1 MDLLDTKIYS
11 MIGEDGFARL
21 VNAFYRRVPADDIL
35 GPMYKQ
41 HGDLSG
47 PEVRLRLF
55 LIQSFGGQRRYSQ
68 QRGHPRLRMRHAP
81 FQVDQR
87 ARDRWIELME
97 QALGRMKFEQQ
108 VDRAVAG
115 ILPRRRHISDQPL
128 RLESRKYPFCGTKPA
143 SQMFRVFAVRR
154 VDGERMKI
162 AVMPGDGV
170 GKEVVAEG
178 LKVLKVAAQ
187 KFGFTYD
194 TTDYPFGAE
203 HYLKTKITLPD
214 SALKEL
220 AAHDA
225 ILFGAVGADPRG
237 NAQIPQGLIETDIL
251 LKMRFE
257 LDQYINLRPTR
268 LLPGVPTPL
277 ANVQPGDIDMVIVR
291 ENTEGLYCQNGG
303 FLYKDTPHE
312 VANQIEVTTRHG
324 VERAIRYAF
333 EYAKQH
339 NRKKVTL
346 VAKTNVL
353 RFAHNLWMRA
363 FEEVKGDYAGIE
375 TGLPSRRR
383 LHDVHGHQAEALR
396 RDRHDQHVRR
406 HHHGPGRRDSG
417 RHGHGRQ
424 RAISIPTR
432 QAASMFEPVHG
443 SAPDIA
449 GKNFANPIAT
459 FLSVAMMLDFL
470 EQPKAAKAINTA
482 CQEVVADPK
491 NHTRDLGGT
500 ATTTAVGES
509 VCTKVAG

>member
-1 MDLLDTKIYS
+1 
-11 MIGEDGFARL
+11 
-21 VNAFYRRVPADDIL
+21 
-35 GPMYKQ
+35 
-41 HGDLSG
+41 
-47 PEVRLRLF
+47 
-55 LIQSFGGQRRYSQ
+55 
-68 QRGHPRLRMRHAP
+68 
-81 FQVDQR
+81 
-87 ARDRWIELME
+87 
-97 QALGRMKFEQQ
+97 
-108 VDRAVAG
+108 
-115 ILPRRRHISDQPL
+115 
-128 RLESRKYPFCGTKPA
+128 
-143 SQMFRVFAVRR
+143 
-154 VDGERMKI
+154 MKI

-170 GKEVVAEG
+170 GKEVVPEG
-178 LKVLKVAAQ
+178 LKVLKAASK
-187 KFGFTYD
+187 KFGFTYT

-203 HYLKTKITLPD
+203 HYLETGITLPD

-237 NAQIPQGLIETDIL
+237 NAKIPQGLIETDIL

-277 ANVQPGDIDMVIVR
+277 KNIGPNDIDMIIVR

-303 FLYKDTPHE
+303 FLYKNTPHE

-333 EYAKQH
+333 EYAKQY

-363 FEEVKGDYAGIE
+363 FEDVKKEYPGLETDYHHVDACCMYMVAKPKIYDVIVTTNMFGDIITDLGAAIQG
-375 TGLPSRRR
+375 GM
-383 LHDVHGHQAEALR
+383 GMAA
-396 RDRHDQHVRR
+396 
-406 HHHGPGRRDSG
+406 SG
-417 RHGHGRQ
+417 NLN
-424 RAISIPTR
+424 PTR

-449 GKNFANPIAT
+449 GKGYANPIAT

-470 EQPKAAKAINTA
+470 GQPQAAAAINAA
-482 CQEVVADPK
+482 CRDVVADPK

-500 ATTTAVGES
+500 ASTGQVGDAI
-509 VCTKVAG
+509 VAKVSA